1 MASVLQVAT
10 IKDQGGNANAIE
22 IANSSANVTI
32 NNLAAG
38 TIGSAVTIHDSLF
51 KAGTGAFMARMT
63 GASWTTVADQA
74 IVGFNDDSTG
84 DSYDTDNNF
93 NTSTYKYTVPA
104 TGVYFF
110 FYGIYTGNS
119 DTANA
124 FGFTTNNGEWDNQ
137 AEGANFT
144 SIVSGPGGGADDH
157 IQTATHIMPLT
168 SGDTVWVSARTGS
181 DLYPGHSYW
190 GGCRLK

>member
-10 IKDQGGNANAIE
+10 IKDSGGNANAIE

-38 TIGSAVTIHDSLF
+38 TIGSSVTIHDSLF
-51 KAGTGAFMARMT
+51 KAGTGAFQARNS
-63 GASWTTVADQA
+63 GNSWTTLADQA
-74 IVGFNDDSTG
+74 ICIFNNDSTG
-84 DSYDTDNNF
+84 DSFDTDNNY

-104 TGVYFF
+104 TGVYQFY
-110 FYGIYTGNS
+110 YGIYTANS

-137 AEGANFT
+137 TDGANFG
-144 SIVSGPGGGADDH
+144 SLVNSEDGDH
-157 IQTATHIMPLT
+157 MQFSLHILPLT
-168 SGDTVWVSARTGS
+168 SGDTVWVSARTPS
-181 DLYPGHSYW
+181 DFYEGHSWW